1 MWIHRQPT
9 RHTKRRLLPRLPLLI
24 CQLTSMFRGLIG
36 LADAQ
41 SPGIKP
47 ATQRHTAS
55 PTTDRSGWKFPV
67 IQRMPS
73 HSALLQSTFPYGTH
87 IHTHTD
93 DSLFDYVLVCVCV
106 DTHAHQFGSCDLYK
120 DRERNTDQSASYTTC
135 ILSMNHG
142 GSCLFSL
149 FMTHSSCIQ
158 AHHY

>member
-24 CQLTSMFRGLIG
+24 CQLTLMFRGLIG

-93 DSLFDYVLVCVCV
+93 DSLFDYVLVCVWTR
-106 DTHAHQFGSCDLYK
+106 THISLAAATFIK
-120 DRERNTDQSASYTTC
+120 TERE
-135 ILSMNHG
+135 ILTRVP
-142 GSCLFSL
+142 L
-149 FMTHSSCIQ
+149 TQ
-158 AHHY
+158 PAYYQ